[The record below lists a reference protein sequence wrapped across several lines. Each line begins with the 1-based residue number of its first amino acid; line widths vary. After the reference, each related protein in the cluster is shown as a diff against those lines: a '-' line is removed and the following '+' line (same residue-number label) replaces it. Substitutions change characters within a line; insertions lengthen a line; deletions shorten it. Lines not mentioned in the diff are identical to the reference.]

1 MGLFDNKK
9 KKSNEM
15 TLPLLSSIADVV
27 TSVGSGFA
35 QGFEKAID
43 SGASLASWYAR
54 LAGMD
59 NAERKLNEFIAKD
72 LIGDGSRMAETD
84 AKVLEGKKPLNY
96 NGEMYYIT
104 GDSIGYDITKRYT
117 FINDIRA
124 LGFSTPYDASIKD
137 GTTVKSRLKYYTYYN
152 GEWYPSKKS
161 N

>member
-27 TSVGSGFA
+27 TSVGSGYA

-43 SGASLASWYAR
+43 AGASLASWYAR

-72 LIGDGSRMAETD
+72 LIGDGSRMADYFEQRGSLLGD
-84 AKVLEGKKPLNY
+84 KARNVLSTAGSFLNQ
-96 NGEMYYIT
+96 
-104 GDSIGYDITKRYT
+104 SQ
-117 FINDIRA
+117 A
-124 LGFSTPYDASIKD
+124 LNPGLALIA
-137 GTTVKSRLKYYTYYN
+137 
-152 GEWYPSKKS
+152 
-161 N
+161 